1 MRAEK
6 GGHTG
11 TLLRPPWQSPD
22 IQEVARLTT
31 HADRLTTEAESGKKS
46 SGQYGSKTK
55 PVGRGERVAEKYFGS
70 VGRRAPPTGSSSLS
84 GSSGSSDDESCS
96 SSSWFTRGRW
106 ASSVSD

>member
-22 IQEVARLTT
+22 IQQVARLTT

-46 SGQYGSKTK
+46 SGQYGSKTR

-70 VGRRAPPTGSSSLS
+70 VAADVASV
-84 GSSGSSDDESCS
+84 SSGSSDDESGS
-96 SSSWFTRGRW
+96 SGSWFSTRGRW
-106 ASSVSD
+106 ASD